1 MINSF
6 TLITIPPKIARNT
19 NRITAMTEPRKIKI
33 LLAYDGSDL
42 AMDSVRYIGQA
53 FPSDRTEVVI
63 FYVETKI
70 PRSFW
75 RMERELDFRFQ
86 SPQIRAAMAERK
98 KMVNLAMDKAK
109 QALLKSGIQSEAIHT
124 RIHIKNQSIVRDIIE
139 ESQQGYDALVIGR
152 KGHSRLKDFFLDTL
166 PIKLLGK
173 IKNIPLIVVGKN
185 PDNKNIL
192 IAFDGTRE
200 IIKAVKAL
208 SGLLKTGGCKL
219 LLCYSRHRKSILE
232 QIAGD
237 GLLNES
243 DQIFDLPVDYLTEA
257 GFSSD
262 QIAFEI
268 MAKDKNPTHCILN
281 KARYGNY
288 STIVIGRRRLSSWK
302 QLAFKRVGNKIF
314 QNADHHVV
322 WIVQ

>member
-1 MINSF
+1 
-6 TLITIPPKIARNT
+6 
-19 NRITAMTEPRKIKI
+19 MTESGSIKI

-42 AMDSVRYIGQA
+42 ALDSVRYISEA

-75 RMERELDFRFQ
+75 KMERELDFRFQ

-98 KMVNLAMDKAK
+98 KKVNLAMENAK
-109 QALLKSGIQSEAIHT
+109 NILLESGMPSHAVQA
-124 RIHIKNQSIVRDIIE
+124 RVHIKNQSLVQDIIE
-139 ESQQGYDALVIGR
+139 ESHQGYDALVIGR
-152 KGHSRLKDFFLDTL
+152 KGHSRIKDFLIDTL
-166 PIKLLGK
+166 PMKLLGK
-173 IKNIPLIVVGKN
+173 IKHIPLIVVGKN

-192 IAFDGTRE
+192 VAFNGTRE

-208 SGLLKTGGCKL
+208 SGLIKPKGYKL
-219 LLCYSRHRKSILE
+219 LLCHSQHHK
-232 QIAGD
+232 
-237 GLLNES
+237 GLFEKTKKKEPREES
-243 DQIFDLPVDYLTEA
+243 ADMFNLPIDYFLEA

-262 QIAFEI
+262 QISFEI
-268 MAKDKNPTHCILN
+268 IANGKNPTHGIIK

-288 STIVIGRRRLSSWK
+288 GTIIIGRRGFAPWKRL
-302 QLAFKRVGNKIF
+302 LFNRVGNKIF

>member
-1 MINSF
+1 
-6 TLITIPPKIARNT
+6 
-19 NRITAMTEPRKIKI
+19 MTESRSIKI

-42 AMDSVRYIGQA
+42 ALDSVRYIGEA

-86 SPQIRAAMAERK
+86 SPQIRASMAQRK
-98 KMVNLAMDKAK
+98 KKVNLAMEKAK
-109 QALLKSGIQSEAIHT
+109 QVLLDAGMSSCAIHI
-124 RIHIKNQSIVRDIIE
+124 RVHIKNQSIVRDIIE
-139 ESQQGYDALVIGR
+139 ESHQGYDALVIGR
-152 KGHSRLKDFFLDTL
+152 KGHSRVKDFFLDTL
-166 PIKLLGK
+166 PMKLLGK
-173 IKNIPLIVVGKN
+173 IRNIPLIVVGKN
-185 PDNKNIL
+185 PDFKNVL
-192 IAFDGTRE
+192 VAFDGTRE

-208 SGLLKTGGCKL
+208 SGLVKTNGCKL
-219 LLCYSRHRKSILE
+219 LLCYSQHHK
-232 QIAGD
+232 
-237 GLLNES
+237 GLFEKVIKDRLVRES
-243 DQIFDLPVDYLTEA
+243 AEMFDLPMDYFLEA

-268 MAKDKNPTHCILN
+268 MAREKNPTHGILN

-288 STIVIGRRRLSSWK
+288 GTIIIGRRGLSSWK
-302 QLAFKRVGNKIF
+302 RLMFNSVGNKIF
-314 QNADHHVV
+314 QNADNHVV